1 MPLKEYPLETALW
14 AHTAADPPET
24 GALEGERHVDVAIIG
39 AGYTGLSSALH
50 LAKEGVNVAVVEAA
64 QIGYGGSGRNASHCN
79 PTFIMHTPRTV
90 RETLGEKHGR
100 QMVRMQTGAADLV
113 FNLIRRYEMNCE
125 AQQTGIIN
133 AAHTPS
139 AMDTCLAKFD
149 AYSPYIDGCRMLSKD
164 EVTSM
169 TGSDK
174 YFGGWYLAQGGH
186 LNPLGYARELA
197 RAVIEEGGEIFTG
210 SPVKRIVSRN
220 GKWSVETGTGS
231 VIAERVIVGTNA
243 YTEDFW
249 QNLDSTFYRVIAY
262 NVASEPLGK
271 NVRRSILPGGH
282 NVIDTRG
289 HTHYYKLDKDG
300 RLVTGSVLAGKR
312 GAARQLTNDVY
323 NRRMQYVFP
332 QLGELHWPWLW
343 YGYLAVTRETLP
355 RIYELAAG
363 VTAAIGYSGRGVPT
377 ATAMGKEVAQM
388 ITTGSTDHLPLPI
401 TRPSPLRGRQAM
413 SFLVPLF
420 LGPYKRW
427 QDANSMK
434 RDGLSPPS
442 L

>member
-1 MPLKEYPLETALW
+1 MPIKDHPLENALW
-14 AHTAADPPET
+14 AHTATAPPET
-24 GALEGERHVDVAIIG
+24 TVLEGEHQADVAIIG

-50 LAKEGVNVAVVEAA
+50 LRKEGVKVCVVEAA

-90 RETLGEKHGR
+90 RETLGPKHGP
-100 QMVRMQTGAADLV
+100 QMVRMQTGAARLV
-113 FNLIRRYEMNCE
+113 FDLIRDYKMDCE
-125 AQQTGIIN
+125 AKQTGIIN

-139 AMDTCLAKFD
+139 AMDICLSKCD
-149 AYSPYIDGCRMLSKD
+149 EYSPYVEGCRMLSKD

-169 TGSDK
+169 TGSEK
-174 YFGGWYLAQGGH
+174 YFGGWLTGEGGH

-197 RAVIEEGGEIFTG
+197 RAVLAEGGEIFTG
-210 SPVKRIVSRN
+210 SPVQRVVPRD
-220 GKWSVETGTGS
+220 GKWAVETSRGS
-231 VIAERVIVGTNA
+231 VLAERVIVGTNA

-262 NVASEPLGK
+262 NVASEPLSA

-289 HTHYYKLDKDG
+289 HTHFYKLDKDG

-312 GAARQLTNDVY
+312 GAERQLTTDVY

-332 QLGELHWPWLW
+332 QLGDLQWPWLW
-343 YGYLAVTRETLP
+343 YGYIAVTRETLP
-355 RIYELAAG
+355 KIYDLAPG
-363 VTAAIGYSGRGVPT
+363 VTAAMGYSGRGVPT
-377 ATAMGKEVAQM
+377 ATAMGKELAQM
-388 ITTGSTDHLPLPI
+388 ITTGSTEHLPLPI
-401 TRPSPLRGRQAM
+401 TSPAPLRGRQAM

-427 QDANSMK
+427 KDANDMK
-434 RDGLSPPS
+434 KDGLIPPR